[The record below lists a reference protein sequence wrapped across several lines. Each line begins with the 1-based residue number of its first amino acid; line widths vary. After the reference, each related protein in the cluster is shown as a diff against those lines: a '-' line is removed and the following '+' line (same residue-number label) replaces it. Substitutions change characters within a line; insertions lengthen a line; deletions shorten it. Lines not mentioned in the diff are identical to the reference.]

1 VYNKENKVNKMNF
14 KSKWA
19 DVKLFVLNKWHLYSS
34 WTKLFLKDLTH
45 DLKIDEN
52 GDLRLFV
59 FVFVYLVFSV
69 VGAYNFAHLAA
80 FLYIVWLL
88 EKQHGN

>member
-1 VYNKENKVNKMNF
+1 MNLR
-14 KSKWA
+14 SKWA
-19 DVKLFVLNKWHLYSS
+19 DVKLFVLNKLHWL
-34 WTKLFLKDLTH
+34 KLFFKDLTH

-69 VGAYNFAHLAA
+69 VGAYNFAHLTA

-88 EKQHGN
+88 EKRNGKK

>member
-1 VYNKENKVNKMNF
+1 MNL
-14 KSKWA
+14 KNKWA
-19 DVKLFVLNKWHLYSS
+19 DFKVWKLNTCHRAWWWIKHFFQ
-34 WTKLFLKDLTH
+34 TLTH
-45 DLKIDEN
+45 DLKLDEN

-59 FVFVYLVFSV
+59 FLLIYILFSA

-88 EKQHGN
+88 ERQHGN

>member
-1 VYNKENKVNKMNF
+1 MKHW
-14 KSKWA
+14 WA
-19 DVKLFVLNKWHLYSS
+19 DVKVWTLNKWHKYST
-34 WTKLFLKDLTH
+34 WAKLFLKDLTY

-88 EKQHGN
+88 EKRHGN

>member
-1 VYNKENKVNKMNF
+1 MSI
-14 KSKWA
+14 KSRWA
-19 DVKLFVLNKWHLYSS
+19 DIKLFVLNKWH
-34 WTKLFLKDLTH
+34 WMKLFLQDLTH
-45 DLKIDEN
+45 DLKLDDN

>member
-1 VYNKENKVNKMNF
+1 MKRF
-14 KSKWA
+14 KSIWA
-19 DVKLFVLNKWHLYSS
+19 DARVWILNS
-34 WTKLFLKDLTH
+34 WEYIKFHIKHIFETLSH

-59 FVFVYLVFSV
+59 FVFVYLIFSV

-88 EKQHGN
+88 EKRNDN

>member
-1 VYNKENKVNKMNF
+1 VYRENRVSI
-14 KSKWA
+14 KSRWA
-19 DVKLFVLNKWHLYSS
+19 DIKLFVLNKWHKYST
-34 WTKLFLKDLTH
+34 WAKLFLKDLTH

-59 FVFVYLVFSV
+59 FVFVYLLFSV

-88 EKQHGN
+88 EKRHGN

>member
-1 VYNKENKVNKMNF
+1 MKQIRGI
-14 KSKWA
+14 WA
-19 DVKLFVLNKWHLYSS
+19 DTKVLILNS
-34 WTKLFLKDLTH
+34 WDYIKFHIKHIFETLSH

>member
-1 VYNKENKVNKMNF
+1 MKHW
-14 KSKWA
+14 WA
-19 DVKLFVLNKWHLYSS
+19 DIKLFVLNTWYKYST
-34 WTKLFLKDLTH
+34 WVKFFLKDLTH

-88 EKQHGN
+88 EKRNDKK

>member
-1 VYNKENKVNKMNF
+1 MSI
-14 KSKWA
+14 KSRWA
-19 DVKLFVLNKWHLYSS
+19 DFRVWFLNKSHYIMS
-34 WTKLFLKDLTH
+34 WIKHAYADLTH
-45 DLKIDEN
+45 DLKQHEN

-59 FVFVYLVFSV
+59 FVFVYLAFSII
-69 VGAYNFAHLAA
+69 GAYNFAHLAA

>member
-1 VYNKENKVNKMNF
+1 MKTW
-14 KSKWA
+14 WA
-19 DVKLFVLNKWHLYSS
+19 DIKLFLLNKWSKYST
-34 WTKLFLKDLTH
+34 WIKFFLKDLTH

-69 VGAYNFAHLAA
+69 IGAYNFAHLAA

-88 EKQHGN
+88 EKRHGN

>member
-1 VYNKENKVNKMNF
+1 MKRF
-14 KSKWA
+14 KSIWA
-19 DVKLFVLNKWHLYSS
+19 DAKVWILNTWEYIRFHAKHIFETLS
-34 WTKLFLKDLTH
+34 H

-69 VGAYNFAHLAA
+69 VGAYNFAHLTA

-88 EKQHGN
+88 EKRNDKK

>member
-1 VYNKENKVNKMNF
+1 MKLR
-14 KSKWA
+14 SRWA
-19 DVKLFVLNKWHLYSS
+19 DIKLFVLNKAYLYWS
-34 WTKLFLKDLTH
+34 WLRHFFYDLTH
-45 DLKIDEN
+45 DLKLDDN

-59 FVFVYLVFSV
+59 FVFVYILFSV

>member
-1 VYNKENKVNKMNF
+1 MKI
-14 KSKWA
+14 KSILA
-19 DVKLFVLNKWHLYSS
+19 DIQLFVLNKLHWL
-34 WTKLFLKDLTH
+34 KLFLKDLTH
-45 DLKIDEN
+45 DLKLDDN

-59 FVFVYLVFSV
+59 FVVVYILFSV